1 MQITPTRPAAPP
13 GSAGNTMRTD
23 ALDQRNDR
31 KTQRRNARLSARL
44 AERAAILAAAATTP
58 NAELLEQLGTSH
70 IGLDVSEIQERQE
83 RYGRNEVSHDRP
95 APAWLQFLSA
105 FNNPFVWILCVL
117 AAIMFVTNVLLA
129 SPEDGQDYKG
139 VLTLSVMVL
148 VSVTMRFWQEYRSGK
163 AAQALQSMV
172 QTTTAATRQDDA
184 GNSVTREI
192 PIEDVVPGDIVE
204 LAAGDMIPADV
215 RFLRT
220 KDLQVN
226 EGMLTGESLPTEK
239 SPVTAADITPVNL
252 LDADTLGFM
261 GTSVISGSGTAV
273 VVHTGAETYFGAMSA
288 QLAGKRPETS
298 FDAGVKRVSF
308 LLIKF
313 MLVMVPV
320 VFIINGITKNWS
332 DAFLFGLVTAV
343 GLTPEMLPMIV
354 TANLARGAV
363 KMSRHKVIVKRLNAI
378 QNLGAMDVL
387 CTDKTG
393 TLTEDR
399 IVLERHLDTRG
410 TSSLNV
416 LRMAAANARFQTG
429 LRNLLDRAVLD
440 AAGPQILDELDGAY
454 TLVDEVPFDFSRR
467 RMTVI
472 LTGGTT
478 PLMITKGAAEE
489 VMEVCTAVMVQGKP
503 EPLTAE
509 RQAELNTLVE
519 TQNAEGMRVLALAV
533 RNVPADRGEDYSV
546 VDEREMTL
554 MGFLAFLDPPKASAA
569 SAVEA
574 LRNHGTSVKVITGD
588 NELVARTVCRQVGID
603 TGVPGAPQALFTG
616 AELEELDEAAFAEAV
631 EAGDVF
637 AKVNPM
643 QKARIVEQL
652 QRAGHTVGFMGD
664 GINDA
669 AALRAADVGISVDT
683 AVDIARES
691 ADIILL
697 EKDLMVLEAGIQ
709 EGRRTFGN
717 IMKYLKMTASSNFGN
732 MFSILVASATLP
744 FLPMIPVVV
753 LLMNLVY
760 DLSMLSLPWD
770 RVDKEYLE
778 KPQKWETRGLARF
791 MVQVGPL
798 SSIFDISTFALMW
811 FVFGANSP
819 ENAGLFQTGWF
830 VESLIT
836 QTFIVHMLRTGRI
849 PFVQSRASWP
859 VMVATG
865 AVCLFALMLPFLGF
879 GQSLGLVALPWTYF
893 PWLLGTLLAYCLV
906 VQGVKTLYIRRYGR
920 WL

>member
-1 MQITPTRPAAPP
+1 MQLTPLRSPAPL
-13 GSAGNTMRTD
+13 GRGQDHLKNLRS
-23 ALDQRNDR
+23 DR
-31 KTQRRNARLSARL
+31 HNRRRAARLSAKL
-44 AERAAILAAAATTP
+44 AVRADVLASAAIQP
-58 NAELLEQLGTSH
+58 IEELLERLETTRR
-70 IGLDVSEIQERQE
+70 GLDAPTVQARRERC
-83 RYGRNEVSHDRP
+83 GRNEVNHDRP
-95 APAWLQFLSA
+95 APAWVQFLSA

-129 SPEDGQDYKG
+129 DPAEGPDYKG
-139 VLTLSVMVL
+139 VITLSVMVL
-148 VSVTMRFWQEYRSGK
+148 VSVTMRFWQEYRSER

-172 QTTTAATRQDDA
+172 RTTTAVTRQNTA
-184 GNSVTREI
+184 GEAVTREV

-215 RFLRT
+215 RFMRT
-220 KDLQVN
+220 KDLQIN

-239 SPVTAADITPVNL
+239 TPVTATEVTAATVLEADS
-252 LDADTLGFM
+252 LGFM

-273 VVHTGAETYFGAMSA
+273 VVHTGAETYFGALSA
-288 QLAGKRPETS
+288 ELTGKRPETS

-313 MLVMVPV
+313 MLVMVPI
-320 VFIINGITKNWS
+320 VFVLNGLTKNWT

-363 KMSRHKVIVKRLNAI
+363 KMSRHQVIVKRLNAI
-378 QNLGAMDVL
+378 QNLGAMDIL

-399 IVLERHLDTRG
+399 IVLERHLDVRG
-410 TSSLNV
+410 SSSLKV

-429 LRNLLDRAVLD
+429 LRNLLDRAILD
-440 AAGPQILDELDGAY
+440 AAGPDVLTDLEASY
-454 TLVDEVPFDFSRR
+454 TLIDEVPFDFSRR
-467 RMTVI
+467 RMTVV
-472 LTGGTT
+472 LDGGTT
-478 PLMITKGAAEE
+478 PVMITKGAVEE
-489 VMEVCTAVMVQGKP
+489 VMDICSQVMVQGRQ
-503 EPLTAE
+503 EPLSQQ
-509 RQAELNTLVE
+509 RRAELAALVE
-519 TQNAEGMRVLALAV
+519 QQNAEGMRVLALATA
-533 RNVPADRGEDYSV
+533 PAARRENYTV
-546 VDEREMTL
+546 ADEQEMTL
-554 MGFLAFLDPPKASAA
+554 LGFLSFLDPPKASAA
-569 SAVEA
+569 AAIQA
-574 LRNHGTSVKVITGD
+574 LGKHGTAVKVITGD
-588 NELVARTVCRQVGID
+588 NELVARTVCHQVGID
-603 TGVPGAPQALFTG
+603 IAEQGLLTGPQLEALDD
-616 AELEELDEAAFAEAV
+616 AEFARTV
-631 EAGDVF
+631 EQGTVF
-637 AKVNPM
+637 AKVNPT

-669 AALRAADVGISVDT
+669 AALRMADVGISVDT

-717 IMKYLKMTASSNFGN
+717 IIKYLKMTASSNFGN
-732 MFSILVASATLP
+732 MFSVLVASATLP

-770 RVDKEYLE
+770 RVDKEYLN

-798 SSIFDISTFALMW
+798 SSIFDITTFALMW
-811 FVFGANSP
+811 YVFGANSP
-819 ENAGLFQTGWF
+819 QNAALFQSGWF
-830 VESLIT
+830 VESLIS
-836 QTFIVHMLRTGRI
+836 QTLIVHMLRTGRI
-849 PFVQSRASWP
+849 PFIESRASWQ
-859 VMVATG
+859 VSLATG
-865 AVCLFALMLPFLGF
+865 AVCVLALVLPFIGF
-879 GQSLGLVALPWTYF
+879 GQSLGLVPLPWTYF
-893 PWLLGTLLAYCLV
+893 PWLVGTLLAYCLL
-906 VQGVKTLYIRRYGR
+906 VQGVKGLHVRRYGR